1 MRTETKLIIM
11 KISKNILIL
20 ILVLNSFLSFGQNK
34 KKTQTEANCGT
45 ITNKDSKVK
54 KMETTQKNVLGTDL
68 KLASIDPMTGYFRT
82 GYCNTDAND
91 RGLHVVAEVVT
102 DAFLQ
107 YSLSQ
112 GNDLI
117 SPYPASGFPGLKAGN
132 VLCLCALRWKE
143 ALAAGVAPPVIL
155 EATNIKALEYVTMK
169 ELQKYAVK

>member
-1 MRTETKLIIM
+1 MKLLYKIIY
-11 KISKNILIL
+11 I
-20 ILVLNSFLSFGQNK
+20 VLLFHTTNCNAQNK
-34 KKTQTEANCGT
+34 KKVQAKANCGT
-45 ITNKDSKVK
+45 ITNKNTTIK

-68 KLASIDPMTGYFRT
+68 KLASIDPMTGFFRT

-91 RGLHVVAEVVT
+91 RGLHVVAAVVT

-117 SPYPASGFPGLKAGN
+117 SPYPASGFPGLKAGD
-132 VLCLCALRWKE
+132 VWCLCALRWKE

-155 EATNIKALEYVTMK
+155 EATNIKALEYISME
-169 ELQKYAVK
+169 ELQKHAIK